1 MKNFIHI
8 VAMLFIITWT
18 TTSCKEQAPVTYPD
32 NITGFW
38 EAGSSEQEKW
48 YGLDITDATTATIIT
63 YYTEDDPVEQ
73 TVTVTYD
80 ATTGKGRLIGE
91 GKIIPLKVTTESTLT
106 LTMVEGTVVFY
117 RGVRPK
123 PTINAVGL
131 WKSDIVD
138 DWHTELL
145 VFPKDKNG
153 VVHVTLNSI
162 YTDEFDV
169 DNVEEYPQMM
179 TLKDFD
185 PTTGAGRIVKDSTF
199 NERIIIDITQNPL
212 TLDLNYNGITYT
224 LAKQPKANN
233 MPKSLQGVWKWN
245 AGIASISI
253 TVKEDNT
260 AAIYYKTLNDKGEV
274 ISGTVNCDV
283 YYCPAAGMG
292 TVVTHDRDKH
302 PEFNAIIP
310 PHITCGIFKL
320 TTATEVNVSF
330 GGMKFKFIKE

>member
-1 MKNFIHI
+1 MRKIMHI
-8 VAMLFIITWT
+8 AALLLLITWT
-18 TTSCKEQAPVTYPD
+18 ATSCKQQEPVTYPD
-32 NITGFW
+32 DITGFW
-38 EAGSSEQEKW
+38 EASSSENDKS
-48 YGLDITDATTATIIT
+48 YGLDITSANKATLIT
-63 YYTEDDPVEQ
+63 YHTDADPEEQ
-73 TVTVTYD
+73 VMTLTYD
-80 ATTGKGRLIGE
+80 ASTGKGRLSGE
-91 GKIIPLKVTTESTLT
+91 RVIQLRVTTETT
-106 LTMVEGTVVFY
+106 IALTMVEGTVIFY

-131 WKSDIVD
+131 WKSATVD

-145 VFPKDKNG
+145 VFPKDETG
-153 VVHVTLNSI
+153 VMHVTLNSI
-162 YTDEFDV
+162 YTDEFDPSA
-169 DNVEEYPQMM
+169 VEEYPIMM
-179 TLKDFD
+179 TMKDFD
-185 PTTGAGRIVKDSTF
+185 PSTGAGRIVKDDTF
-199 NERIIIDITQNPL
+199 NERILIDITQNPL
-212 TLDLNYNGITYT
+212 TFDLNYNGTNYT

-274 ISGTVNCDV
+274 ISGIVNCDV

-330 GGMKFKFIKE
+330 GGMTFKFIKE

>member
-1 MKNFIHI
+1 MRKIMHI
-8 VAMLFIITWT
+8 AALLLLITWT
-18 TTSCKEQAPVTYPD
+18 ATSCKQQEPITYPD
-32 NITGFW
+32 DITGFW
-38 EAGSSEQEKW
+38 EASSSENDKS
-48 YGLDITDATTATIIT
+48 YGLDITSANKATLIT
-63 YYTEDDPVEQ
+63 YHTDADPEEQ
-73 TVTVTYD
+73 VMTLTYD
-80 ATTGKGRLIGE
+80 ASTGKGRLSGE
-91 GKIIPLKVTTESTLT
+91 RVIQLRVTTETT
-106 LTMVEGTVVFY
+106 IALTMVEGTVIFY

-131 WKSDIVD
+131 WKSATVD

-145 VFPKDKNG
+145 VFPKDEKG
-153 VVHVTLNSI
+153 VMHVTLNSI
-162 YTDEFDV
+162 YTDEFDPSA
-169 DNVEEYPQMM
+169 VEEYPIMM

-185 PTTGAGRIVKDSTF
+185 PSTGAGRIVKDDTF
-199 NERIIIDITQNPL
+199 NERILIDITQNPL
-212 TLDLNYNGITYT
+212 TFDLNYNGITYT

-274 ISGTVNCDV
+274 ISGIVNCDV

-330 GGMKFKFIKE
+330 GGMTFKFIKE